1 MVLHGAAT
9 VRFATICGRRASND
23 APEDQPVTGEEG
35 GGARHF
41 DRSLVFRREEG
52 IVLRRVAGET
62 ILVPIRNRVADMR
75 SVYSLNASAGEIWE
89 WLDGQTPLGEIAD
102 RIVRDRD
109 ASREQVEADLAE
121 LVASLAS
128 AGLIHR
134 VGG

>member
-1 MVLHGAAT
+1 M
-9 VRFATICGRRASND
+9 
-23 APEDQPVTGEEG
+23 TGEEG